1 MAGGVI
7 QEPRAAAQSWGTP
20 GKRGPT
26 SLRNPAGFW
35 KSQPRPTA
43 VSELG
48 HRSSL
53 VNPHGLTPVSKP
65 DGQHR
70 IILCLLQAM
79 GELAAPHHA
88 ARTPMR
94 SVKPSGHR
102 QMLGKWW
109 TSRSSRQITKKNTP
123 FARRF
128 TACSLQSLGS
138 HPEKRMRNGVNLT
151 LPSVNRGLLL
161 ESFFF
166 FAHSCHWFKMVFHL
180 F

>member
-1 MAGGVI
+1 M
-7 QEPRAAAQSWGTP
+7 
-20 GKRGPT
+20 
-26 SLRNPAGFW
+26 
-35 KSQPRPTA
+35 
-43 VSELG
+43 SELG
-48 HRSSL
+48 HQPPWRQRRDCSSL
-53 VNPHGLTPVSKP
+53 INPHGLTPVSKP

-70 IILCLLQAM
+70 VILCLLQAM
-79 GELAAPHHA
+79 GELAAAHHA
-88 ARTPMR
+88 AQTPMR